1 MGRDKLTGDREKCS
15 MELTETKSDRIDE
28 MHWKHFLKRIQILFF
43 TEWKTLL
50 ISLAAIFIY
59 SIGVVGFT
67 IPYKFADQ
75 GVMGI
80 AVLLKYAFGLNPAWI
95 TLVINVGLLAWGAKV
110 LPKRFIYWTMIN
122 VVLMSLMLE
131 AMSYIKFPY
140 IDDMFL
146 VSVTGGVIKGIG
158 IGLLF
163 KEGISGGGLDIILI
177 ALKNKYGMEV
187 GRLSFYFNMTI
198 LAVSF
203 GIIGLDKVMYG
214 FVSCYI
220 SGMTMDSL
228 LSSFDKRKL
237 VFIIASDPDA
247 IVKYINKMLGRGC
260 TMLSSEGGFSR
271 KEGYTV
277 MSLLT
282 QKQAVELKKY
292 IAKNFPG
299 SFMVLTE
306 ANEVVGKGFKRWKN
320 I

>member
-1 MGRDKLTGDREKCS
+1 MTASEKK
-15 MELTETKSDRIDE
+15 EERHDE
-28 MHWKHFLKRIQILFF
+28 MLWRHFLKRMQLIML
-43 TEWKTLL
+43 TEWKTLI
-50 ISLAAIFIY
+50 ISVTAIFIY

-80 AVLLKYAFGLNPAWI
+80 AVLLKYALGFNPAI
-95 TLVINVGLLAWGAKV
+95 VTFIVNIGLLAWGAKV
-110 LPKRFIYWTMIN
+110 LSKRFICWTAIN
-122 VVLMSLMLE
+122 VAMMSLMLQG
-131 AMSYIKFPY
+131 MQYVTFPY

-146 VSVTGGVIKGIG
+146 VAVTGGVIKGVG

-163 KEGISGGGLDIILI
+163 KEGISSGGLDIILV
-177 ALKNKYGMEV
+177 ALKKKYGLEV
-187 GRLSFYFNMTI
+187 GRLSFYFNMGI

-214 FVSCYI
+214 FVACYI

-228 LSSFDKRKL
+228 LSSFDRRKL
-237 VFIIASDPDA
+237 VFIIASDTDA
-247 IVKYINKMLGRGC
+247 VVNFINKTLGRGC
-260 TMLSSEGGFSR
+260 TMLASEGGYSR
-271 KEGYTV
+271 KDSYTL
-277 MSLLT
+277 MALLT

-292 IAKNFPG
+292 LAKNFPS